1 MLILR
6 SNFLVMRFTAFFIL
20 IFLLPCTLTAQKVGL
35 VLSGGGAKGISHIG
49 VIQALEEH
57 NIPIDY
63 ITGTSMGAIVGALY
77 SIGYSPSEMMRLI
90 TSPDFMRWS
99 KGDVEEEYGYFAYQQ
114 EQKPSLFAV
123 RFALDD
129 SSRLKPALRNHLVS
143 TYPMDMALI
152 SIFAPAT
159 AYSGGSFDN
168 FFVPFRCVASDINKG
183 KAYVFSKGDL
193 GTAIR
198 ASMSY
203 PGYFKP
209 IMIDSTLLFDGGIYD
224 NFPVKVMESDFKPD
238 YIIGSTC
245 AGFGRNAGEDDIFQ
259 ALENMV
265 IRETDYSVPEENG
278 ILISTQFKDVSV
290 MDFNKAKEIY
300 RRGYETTI
308 AIIDSI
314 RDKIPVRRPL
324 DSITE
329 ARKSYKAELPSLKF
343 RSVDVTEGNLTE
355 SQQKFVERALSD
367 RDSDTLSYE
376 KLKSKYFKLIGTGN
390 VTTFY
395 PTPVYDSISEVFDI
409 HIRANKGH
417 IARVSIGG
425 NIASSMA
432 NQGYFGLGLRHW
444 GNYSTRANA
453 DFFIGRLY
461 SSGQLS
467 IRQDYPFKKPFYYEA
482 WGGFSRWDFFNT
494 NNEMFFSGTGLH
506 NRREEDLS
514 IGGILGFPFLTNGSF
529 KLGMTAGLLTTKA
542 GPEIIKQ
549 DASGVEKYRFVYS
562 TWNTGFE
569 KKTFNRSQ
577 YPTRGRHQYIRLS
590 YINGIDKVIKG
601 PLDNEILENQKRI
614 TLPVLRFKQ
623 ELYSDVGNSM
633 AFGSYIEGVW
643 SPERDFLSYFSGIG
657 LLPVFA
663 PTPHSSTLFSEYY
676 RSNFWVAAGLIPIL
690 EINDLLSLRAGGFLF
705 HSFNRP
711 YSAGDGSLKW
721 DSSFSRPV
729 IMMMSAINLHSPI
742 GPISFSVNYY
752 EKGPQKFAFLFNIG
766 YMLYNRRGIN

>member
-1 MLILR
+1 MKFIIL
-6 SNFLVMRFTAFFIL
+6 LL
-20 IFLLPCTLTAQKVGL
+20 LLCLLPCTLNAQKVGL

-77 SIGYSPSEMMRLI
+77 AIGYSPSEMMKLI

-114 EQKPSLFAV
+114 EQKPSLFSI
-123 RFALDD
+123 RFSMDD
-129 SSRLKPALRNHLVS
+129 SSKLKPALRNHLVS

-159 AYSGGSFDN
+159 AYSGGDFDK
-168 FFVPFRCVASDINKG
+168 FFVPFRCVASDINNS
-183 KAYVFSKGDL
+183 KAHIFSKGDL

-245 AGFGRNAGEDDIFQ
+245 AGFARNAGEDDIFQ

-265 IRETDYSVPEENG
+265 IRETSYSVPKDNG
-278 ILISTQFKDVSV
+278 ILISTQFKDISV
-290 MDFNKAKEIY
+290 MDFHKAKEIY
-300 RRGYETTI
+300 RRGYEEAI

-329 ARKSYKAELPSLKF
+329 ARILYKTGLPPLKF
-343 RSVDVTEGNLTE
+343 RTVDVTEGNLTE

-367 RDSDTLSYE
+367 KEYDTLSYE

-395 PTPVYDSISEVFDI
+395 PTPVYDSLADVFDI

-417 IARVSIGG
+417 VAQVRVGG

-432 NQGYFGLGLRHW
+432 NQGYFGFGLKHW

-453 DFFIGRLY
+453 DLFIGRLY
-461 SSGQLS
+461 SSAQLS
-467 IRQDYPFKKPFYYEA
+467 IRQDYPFKHPFYYEA
-482 WGGFSRWDFFNT
+482 WGGFSRWDFFNAS
-494 NNEMFFSGTGLH
+494 NEMFFSDIGLH

-529 KLGMTAGLLTTKA
+529 KLGMTAGQLTTKT
-542 GPEIIKQ
+542 GQEIIKQ
-549 DASGVEKYRFVYS
+549 ETSGFEKYRFVYT
-562 TWNTGFE
+562 TWNAGFE

-577 YPTRGRHQYIRLS
+577 YPTRGRHQYIKLS
-590 YINGIDKVIKG
+590 YINGNDKAIKG
-601 PLDNEILENQKRI
+601 PLDNEHPDRHKRI
-614 TLPVLRFKQ
+614 ALPVVRFKQ

-633 AFGSYIEGVW
+633 ALGSYIEGVW

-676 RSNFWVAAGLIPIL
+676 RSNVWLAAGLIPIL

-711 YSAGDGSLKW
+711 YAAKDGRLLW
-721 DSSFSRPV
+721 DNSFARPI
-729 IMMMSAINLHSPI
+729 IMMMSAVTLHSPA
-742 GPISFSVNYY
+742 GPISLSVNYY